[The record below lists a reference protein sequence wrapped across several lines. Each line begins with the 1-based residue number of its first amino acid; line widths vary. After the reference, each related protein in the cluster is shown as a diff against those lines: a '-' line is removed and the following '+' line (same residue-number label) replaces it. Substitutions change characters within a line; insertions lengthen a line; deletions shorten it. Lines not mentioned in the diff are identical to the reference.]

1 MLSYETNSRINELK
15 EKFKS
20 MSSTIDLEKTKK
32 RLMEIEKKLSDPSIW
47 SDQKAAGKLGQ
58 EAQSLR
64 SQLQLLNEAQETFE
78 NIEVAVELAEEDESF
93 AEQVEELIKDAERK
107 VREFELN
114 ILLSAPYDASNAFLS
129 IHPGA
134 GGTESQDWASML
146 LRMYTRWA
154 EKNNYKVNVIEH
166 QPGDEAGIKSAT
178 VQIVGSY
185 AYGKLKYESG
195 VHRLVRISPFDAN
208 HRRHTSFASV
218 SVSPE
223 MEDDVEIEIQPDE
236 LRIDTYRA
244 GGAGGQHVNRTESAV
259 RITHL
264 PTGIVVTC
272 QNERSQHQ
280 NKATAMKIL
289 KAKLFELELEKKRK
303 KKMKLLGEQKEIAW
317 GSQIRSY
324 VFQPYTM
331 VKDHRTLH
339 ETGDIQAVMDGEL
352 DTFIEKEL
360 LFFAAVEKSDD

>member
-1 MLSYETNSRINELK
+1 
-15 EKFKS
+15 
-20 MSSTIDLEKTKK
+20 
-32 RLMEIEKKLSDPSIW
+32 
-47 SDQKAAGKLGQ
+47 
-58 EAQSLR
+58 
-64 SQLQLLNEAQETFE
+64 
-78 NIEVAVELAEEDESF
+78 
-93 AEQVEELIKDAERK
+93 
-107 VREFELN
+107 
-114 ILLSAPYDASNAFLS
+114 
-129 IHPGA
+129 
-134 GGTESQDWASML
+134 
-146 LRMYTRWA
+146 
-154 EKNNYKVNVIEH
+154 
-166 QPGDEAGIKSAT
+166 
-178 VQIVGSY
+178 
-185 AYGKLKYESG
+185 
-195 VHRLVRISPFDAN
+195 
-208 HRRHTSFASV
+208 
-218 SVSPE
+218 
-223 MEDDVEIEIQPDE
+223 EDDVEIEIQPDE